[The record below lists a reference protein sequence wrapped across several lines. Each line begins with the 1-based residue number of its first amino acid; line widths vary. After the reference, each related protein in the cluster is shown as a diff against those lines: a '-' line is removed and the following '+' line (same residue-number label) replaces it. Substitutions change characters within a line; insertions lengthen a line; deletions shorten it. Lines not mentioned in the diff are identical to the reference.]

1 MLKFIEENLFIEI
14 FYKYINVINQ
24 KIKSEPKF

>member
-1 MLKFIEENLFIEI
+1 MFKFIEESLFIEI